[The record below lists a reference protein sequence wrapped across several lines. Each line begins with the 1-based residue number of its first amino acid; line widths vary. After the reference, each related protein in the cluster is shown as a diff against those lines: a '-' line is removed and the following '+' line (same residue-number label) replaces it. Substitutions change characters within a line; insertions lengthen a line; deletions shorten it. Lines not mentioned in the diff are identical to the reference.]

1 MRKPYH
7 DAAHRRGNPDMLIG
21 VAGALPARPADMS
34 PADVHR
40 LAALGFQG
48 VSVPLGAPGE
58 ASRDD
63 LQRARTIVTDAGLA
77 IAQANGAY
85 GSLVA
90 RSAADRR
97 RGIDEL
103 ITHMHATKALG
114 ARTCYVRPGGLNPRG
129 PWFPHPEHHLDA
141 TFDRALDSLRAA
153 AGTAEELGVVLAF
166 EGHVLSV
173 IDRPE
178 RVAEILKAIDSPA
191 LTFNLDPVNFIGSI
205 WDAWRADAVFDRL
218 LAGARGRIMAAH
230 WKDFTVRE
238 ELVLHIDEVTPGQG
252 VVDHARWL
260 RRFYA
265 AQPQAWVLL
274 EHLALDQLAP
284 AKLAVDSAMARAGL
298 SWDSV
303 P

>member
-1 MRKPYH
+1 
-7 DAAHRRGNPDMLIG
+7 MLIG
-21 VAGALPARPADMS
+21 VAGALPARPADLS

-40 LAALGFQG
+40 LTALGFQG
-48 VSVPLGAPGE
+48 VSVTLGAPGE
-58 ASRDD
+58 AGRDD
-63 LQRARTIVTDAGLA
+63 LRHARAIVADAGLT

-90 RSAADRR
+90 RSAVDRR
-97 RGIDEL
+97 CGIDEL

-153 AGTAEELGVVLAF
+153 ASAAEELGIVLAF

-178 RVAEILKAIDSPA
+178 RVTAILESIDSPA

-205 WDAWRADAVFDRL
+205 WQAWRPDEIFDRL
-218 LAGARGRIMAAH
+218 LDAARGRIMAAH

-260 RRFYA
+260 RRLHA

-284 AKLAVDSAMARAGL
+284 AKLAVDSAMARADL
-298 SWDSV
+298 SWDAS